1 MGGFNRTV
9 AVIPGGCG
17 INTWSFTINTSEFD
31 FRPDLYIVYME
42 SGNTSGDGL
51 FTMLE
56 KPLPPPA
63 LRAPWIV
70 MDRIPAACLGN
81 IITLRGTTNLP
92 AGENVTTRIF
102 GSWFNCTKCLPE
114 NDSVDECCGD
124 QIPLDVPVLPGSD
137 GINTWSREVN
147 TSYYSFSARDYTIDV
162 GNPSHALWNSTGFTI
177 LNISE
182 SATPWTVIDPIPD
195 HYLGDIAT
203 FRGTTNLAPGEL
215 ITIRISEP
223 TVMCAK
229 CRGDFAD
236 SVKGCCGSFNR
247 TVAVREGECGNNLWS
262 LDVNTSQHDFQ
273 EEQYWI
279 GTYGEN
285 DSMFGSD
292 FFNITGISDSNLTS
306 TIPEESPLER

>member
-1 MGGFNRTV
+1 MKSGNADGEGF
-9 AVIPGGCG
+9 
-17 INTWSFTINTSEFD
+17 FTI
-31 FRPDLYIVYME
+31 
-42 SGNTSGDGL
+42 
-51 FTMLE
+51 LE

-92 AGENVTTRIF
+92 AGENITTRIF

-124 QIPLDVPVLPGSD
+124 QIKLDVPVLPGTD

-147 TSYYSFSARDYTIDV
+147 TSYHGFSARDYTIDV
-162 GNPSHALWNSTGFTI
+162 GNPSHALWNSTRFTI

-236 SVKGCCGSFNR
+236 SVVGCCGEFNR
-247 TVAVREGECGNNLWS
+247 TVVVREGECGNNLWS
-262 LDVNTSQHDFQ
+262 LDVNTSQHDFVADL
-273 EEQYWI
+273 YWI
-279 GTYGEN
+279 GTYGQN
-285 DSMFGSD
+285 GTLLNSS
-292 FFNITGISDSNLTS
+292 FFNVTGIPDPSLTL
-306 TIPEESPLER
+306 TYPGESPSKR